1 MLRLDLARLE
11 REGSVHVQAE
21 VPADDPLWGGTALSF
36 EAPVSVDLRAQFAG
50 SGEIV
55 VRGHV
60 RGVLRSEC
68 RRCLDP
74 VRTEVNED
82 VTLVYAPE
90 DLLGGDEVDVRPIP
104 ARAREL
110 DLGEAIREELMLDVD
125 PFVVCRPDCKG
136 LCPRCGVNWNQQTC
150 DCVGE
155 ELDPRWDVLRRALKN
170 E

>member
-11 REGSVHVQAE
+11 REGSLYVQAD
-21 VPADDPLWGGTALSF
+21 VPANDPLWEGTGLTF
-36 EAPVSVDLRAQFAG
+36 VAPVSVSLKALIAG

-55 VRGHV
+55 VRGRV
-60 RGVLRSEC
+60 RGVVRSEC

-74 VRTEVNED
+74 VQTQVDEEL
-82 VTLVYAPE
+82 TIVYAPE
-90 DLLGGDEVDVRPIP
+90 DMLAGDEVDVRPIP

-110 DLGEAIREELMLDVD
+110 DLGEAVREELILDVD
-125 PFVVCRPDCKG
+125 LLVLCKPDCRG
-136 LCPRCGVNWNQQTC
+136 LCPRCGANWNQQKC
-150 DCVGE
+150 DCVAG

>member
-11 REGSVHVQAE
+11 REGSVHIQAD
-21 VPADDPLWGGTALSF
+21 VPADDPIWEGTALGF
-36 EAPVSVDLRAQFAG
+36 EAPVSVSLRAQLAG

-55 VRGHV
+55 VRGSV

-74 VRTEVNED
+74 VRTEVHED
-82 VTLVYAPE
+82 VTLVYAPQ
-90 DLLGGDEVDVRPIP
+90 DLLSDDEVDVRPIP
-104 ARAREL
+104 VRAREL
-110 DLGEAIREELMLDVD
+110 DLGEAIREELMLDLD
-125 PFVVCRPDCKG
+125 PFVLCDPECKG

-150 DCVGE
+150 DCVDV